1 MRFLYSLPSQTFGS
15 GGIGSSAMGTD
26 KAENAADMAMSLIIM
41 VLVPFGVGPYK
52 IGRI

>member
-26 KAENAADMAMSLIIM
+26 KAENAADMAIILSMCWFPFERLSL
-41 VLVPFGVGPYK
+41 GVF
-52 IGRI
+52 